1 MSNEELKQILSE
13 LYILE
18 PSLKVK
24 EADLIILVQRMT
36 ASKPNLKF
44 DAAFVSRL
52 KAEIMKSPLTSQTET
67 KININSNFNFMDKK
81 LYFAFGSLA
90 VASLAFLFFLK
101 TTGVSQ
107 QTQIL
112 IADNKVGNS
121 QSDTAAV
128 DVLPAGAFGSLASLG
143 TTAINA
149 NNASAGKAVAFGMG
163 GGGGVAASAE
173 MATFTATPA
182 DASSIAAVSPMA
194 GVTTDM
200 KIMPPYYGFKYV
212 YKGEPLNLEGTSA
225 AVYRRIK
232 GDDAAAKNMANL
244 ISAASFSGLDFS
256 TFSNLK
262 AANITLMEDK
272 DLGLVVYFDFNE
284 GNINIYENWEKW
296 TYPERD
302 ACANDQSCWDR
313 YRIKISDVPA
323 DADLI
328 SMADGFL
335 STHNVQLDHY
345 GSPLVDNYWRDSYE
359 QTADKTNFYIPEYAT
374 VVYPLLID
382 GQAVRD
388 QSGNYAGLRVTIN
401 LHKKAASGLNGLVPY
416 RYESSQYDLETAT
429 DTIVKIAENGGWNG
443 NYYFQAENVQTIE
456 LGTPEKAYVQIYRYA
471 ANRNEELLVPALIFP
486 VINVPSGAYYYGQ
499 KYVTVPL
506 VKEMLNDLGNQPVPM
521 PYMIKE
527 GGGTSGSSGASSGAI
542 EIAPASEPV
551 IDLVEPTPASKPVL
565 R

>member
-1 MSNEELKQILSE
+1 MSEQELKKILSE
-13 LYILE
+13 LYSLE
-18 PSLKVK
+18 PSLKER
-24 EADLIILVQRMT
+24 EADLIVLVQKMIS
-36 ASKPNLKF
+36 SKPSLKF
-44 DAAFVSRL
+44 DAAFASRL
-52 KAEIMKSPLTSQTET
+52 KAEIMKLPLTPKTET
-67 KININSNFNFMDKK
+67 KININNNFNYMNKK
-81 LYFAFGSLA
+81 LYWAFGSLA
-90 VASLAFLFFLK
+90 VASLAFIFFLQ

-112 IADNKVGNS
+112 IADNK
-121 QSDTAAV
+121 QERKAAV

-143 TTAINA
+143 ATNINESA
-149 NNASAGKAVAFGMG
+149 NKTVAFGMG

-173 MATFTATPA
+173 MATFTKVSA
-182 DASSIAAVSPMA
+182 DASSVAAISPMA
-194 GVTTDM
+194 GITTDM

-212 YKGEPLNLEGTSA
+212 YKGEALNLEDTSA

-232 GDDAAAKNMANL
+232 GDDAAAKNMASL

-256 TFSNLK
+256 AFSNLK
-262 AANITLMEDK
+262 AANVTLMEDK
-272 DLGLVVYFDFNE
+272 DLGLVISFDFNE

-302 ACANDQSCWDR
+302 ACGNEQSCWDR
-313 YRIKISDVPA
+313 YRLKIGDVPA

-328 SMADGFL
+328 AMADKFL
-335 STHNVQLDHY
+335 TTHAVNLDHY
-345 GSPLVDNYWRDSYE
+345 GTAIVDNYWRDSYE

-374 VVYPLLID
+374 VIYPLLID

-401 LHKKAASGLNGLVPY
+401 LNKKAASGLNGLVPY
-416 RYESSQYDLETAT
+416 RYESSQYDLETASE
-429 DTIVKIAENGGWNG
+429 TIVKIAENGGWNG

-456 LGTPEKAYVQIYRYA
+456 LGTPEKAYVQIYRYVG
-471 ANRNEELLVPALIFP
+471 NRNEELLVPALIFP

-506 VKEMLNDLGNQPVPM
+506 VKEMLSDLGNQPIPM

-527 GGGTSGSSGASSGAI
+527 GGGASGSTGASSGAA
-542 EIAPASEPV
+542 EEVPVSEPA
-551 IDLVEPTPASKPVL
+551 IDLVAPTPASRPVL